1 MDMRNI
7 ITLAGTYVFAG
18 VIACVYAR
26 MLADTD
32 EDGSVS
38 EAEYDA
44 KMAGGI
50 FRLFSPVNAFVKLVF
65 GYIWPFPEAD
75 ADDGDGGGDA

>member
-1 MDMRNI
+1 MDMKSI
-7 ITLAGTYVFAG
+7 VTLVGTYALAG

-26 MLADTD
+26 MLADND

-44 KMAGGI
+44 KMASGL

-65 GYIWPFPEAD
+65 KYVWPFPTAD
-75 ADDGDGGGDA
+75 EGA

>member
-1 MDMRNI
+1 MDARQLV
-7 ITLAGTYVFAG
+7 TAVGAYAAAG

-26 MLADTD
+26 MLADAN

-38 EAEYDA
+38 EAEYDD
-44 KMAGGI
+44 KMASGI

-65 GYIWPFPEAD
+65 GYVWPFPEAESD
-75 ADDGDGGGDA
+75 ESDEGE

>member
-1 MDMRNI
+1 V
-7 ITLAGTYVFAG
+7 AAG

-26 MLADTD
+26 MLADTN

-44 KMAGGI
+44 KMSSGI

-65 GYIWPFPEAD
+65 GYVWPFPEAD
-75 ADDGDGGGDA
+75 DDEGA